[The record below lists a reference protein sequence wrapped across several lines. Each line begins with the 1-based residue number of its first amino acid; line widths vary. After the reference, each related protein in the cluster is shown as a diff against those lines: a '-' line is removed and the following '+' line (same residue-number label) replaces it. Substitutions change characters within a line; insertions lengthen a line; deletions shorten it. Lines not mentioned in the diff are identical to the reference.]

1 MLKVVFAG
9 TPDFAAAALQAI
21 VDSTH
26 SVIAV
31 LTQPDRRAGRGQN
44 IRVSSVK
51 ALANKYGIPV
61 QQPATLKDDAA
72 VAALRVFAVDV
83 MVVAAYGLLLPKPV
97 LDLPRHGCI
106 NIHASLL
113 PKWRGAAPIQRAILA
128 GDTQSGVTMMQMD
141 AGLDTGPILSVI
153 RCDIDSAETGGSLHD
168 KLAMLG
174 AGAVVQV
181 LDELATGKL
190 NYQVQPSEG
199 ASYAPKIA
207 KNDSVIDWHQSAV
220 QIDRLVRAFNPW
232 PTARTVWR
240 TAPLLVWRTRP
251 LGIDSARSPGEV
263 TAVSPDGIDVACA
276 GGQVRLLEVQLPGGK
291 PLRVADF
298 LNSRHIEIGEL
309 LGGT

>member
-1 MLKVVFAG
+1 MLRVVFAG
-9 TPDFAAAALQAI
+9 TPDFAAVALQAI
-21 VDSTH
+21 VDSAH
-26 SVIAV
+26 SVTAV
-31 LTQPDRRAGRGQN
+31 LTQPDRPAGRGQKLR
-44 IRVSSVK
+44 ISPVK
-51 ALANKYGIPV
+51 ALAEARGIPV
-61 QQPATLKDDAA
+61 LQPVTLKDDAA
-72 VAALRVFAVDV
+72 VAAIRVLDAEV

-113 PKWRGAAPIQRAILA
+113 PRWRGAAPIQRAILA

-153 RCDIDSAETGGSLHD
+153 HCDIDPAETGGSLHD
-168 KLAMLG
+168 KLAALG
-174 AGAVVQV
+174 ARAVVQV

-190 NYQVQPSEG
+190 TYQTQPAAG
-199 ASYAPKIA
+199 ISYAHKLA
-207 KNDSVIDWHQSAV
+207 KNDSVIDWCQSAV

-240 TAPLLVWRTRP
+240 AAPLLVWRTRP
-251 LGIDSARSPGEV
+251 LAVVSARPPGVV
-263 TAVSPDGIDVACA
+263 TAVSSDGIDVACA
-276 GGQVRLLEVQLPGGK
+276 EGQVRLLEVQLPGGK

-298 LNSRHIEIGEL
+298 LNSRRIEIGEQ